1 MKIVLIQNYYNPYVI
16 GGAEINME
24 NLVKELSDRGVET
37 ILITS
42 HPYKQIEI
50 EEPKP
55 NLKIY
60 RFFPFNFYFNNPLK
74 KKENK
79 IIKLLW
85 WVVNLWNPFV
95 FFTVRKIL
103 KKEKPDIVNIHNFY
117 TFSPS
122 VFSAA
127 KSLKILVLYT
137 SEDFFPLCKNSSF
150 INNDKICWNQ
160 CFFCKLWAKWN
171 KLFLKNIKYL
181 FLSNF
186 SRELFKIYFKVN
198 GEVLHNPVYLSKE
211 KIEKNMNLKEIRQ
224 NNLKEITFL
233 FLGRLSLHKGIL
245 TLLKAFEE
253 VKDENIR
260 LLIGGSGELMD
271 VVKIRAKRD
280 SRLNYL
286 GFVSGERKKEVLLNS
301 DILVFPSEWYE
312 VSPLT
317 IQEAYGY
324 GLPVIGTDLGSI
336 PEHIDVDKTGWIF
349 PYKDVDALTR
359 IIVKLSKNREKII
372 ENSKKCFEKALKNTS
387 GQYVEKVI
395 ELFSE

>member
-1 MKIVLIQNYYNPYVI
+1 MKIVLIQNYFNPYVI
-16 GGAEINME
+16 GGAEINTE
-24 NLVKELSDRGVET
+24 NLAKELTDRGFET

-50 EEPKP
+50 EEPIP

-60 RFFPFNFYFNNPLK
+60 RYFPLNFYFNYPLK
-74 KKENK
+74 KKRNR

-103 KKEKPDIVNIHNFY
+103 KKEKPDIVNIHNYY
-117 TFSPS
+117 TFSLS

-127 KSLKILVLYT
+127 KSLKIPVLYT
-137 SEDFFPLCKNSSF
+137 SNDFFPLCKNSSF
-150 INNDKICWNQ
+150 INNDNICWNQ
-160 CFFCKLWAKWN
+160 CFLCNLWTKWN
-171 KLFLKNIKYL
+171 NLFLKNIKYL
-181 FLSNF
+181 FLSYF
-186 SRELFKIYFKVN
+186 SRELFKKYLKVN

-211 KIEKNMNLKEIRQ
+211 IIKKNMSLKEIRQ
-224 NNLKEITFL
+224 NNLREITFL
-233 FLGRLSLHKGIL
+233 FLGRLSSHKGIL

-253 VKDENIR
+253 VKDKNIR
-260 LLIGGSGELMD
+260 LLIGGSGELQE
-271 VVKIRAKRD
+271 VVKICAKRD
-280 SRLNYL
+280 SRIKYL
-286 GFVSGERKKEVLLNS
+286 GFVSGEGKKEGLLNS
-301 DILVFPSEWYE
+301 DIFVIPSEWYE

-336 PEHIDVDKTGWIF
+336 PEHIDTDKTGWIF
-349 PYKDVDALTR
+349 PYKDVGALAN
-359 IIVKLSKNREKII
+359 IIVKISNNRGKVI

-387 GQYVEKVI
+387 SQYVEKMI
-395 ELFSE
+395 KLFSK